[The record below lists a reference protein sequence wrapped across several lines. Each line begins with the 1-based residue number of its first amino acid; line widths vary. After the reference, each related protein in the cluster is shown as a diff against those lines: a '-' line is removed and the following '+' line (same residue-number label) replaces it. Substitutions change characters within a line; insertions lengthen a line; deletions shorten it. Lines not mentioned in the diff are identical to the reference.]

1 MRLATDTF
9 EPLSRLARTSPRG
22 VTFIFSFST
31 SSLTLLQTLHIM
43 TIFFSQSFLVVIAVL
58 GTGALIAR
66 SQAVFWS
73 QVPEP
78 R

>member
-1 MRLATDTF
+1 MRVAADT
-9 EPLSRLARTSPRG
+9 ARG

-66 SQAVFWS
+66 SQAVFGHKYLNH
-73 QVPEP
+73 V
-78 R
+78 RAG